1 MKAIIDGY
9 KYDTDISTLICQVSS
24 EKTNLESLYCNRKM
38 KYFVVLVERVSP
50 VTGEY
55 TERIIPITKVQ
66 AMQFLTKHKK
76 VTEYEQQFG
85 ELPEAE
91 GEDYIPDG
99 AELITDADL
108 DGDNTVPVNKP
119 AKRRSS
125 PKQTLKLSRAVSK
138 NDVDSAVEAIMNG
151 AAVRQKHLRVAV
163 VNQNLD
169 LVELLCDAGVRAT
182 FDDISTAILL
192 EDMKVFKAILPD
204 ELKRSEYAAIRKYAA
219 KYNKQMFVDYISEK
233 M

>member
-9 KYDTDISTLICQVSS
+9 KYDTDIATLICQVSS
-24 EKTNLESLYCNRKM
+24 DKTNLESLYRNRKM
-38 KYFVVLVERVSP
+38 KYFVVLVERVNP

-99 AELITDADL
+99 AEFITDADL
-108 DGDNTVPVNKP
+108 EESQNEPVKKP
-119 AKRRSS
+119 ARHRSS
-125 PKQTLKLSRAVSK
+125 PKQTLKLNKAVSK
-138 NDVDSAVEAIMNG
+138 NDVDGAVEAIMNG

-192 EDMKVFKAILPD
+192 EDMKMFKTLLPD
-204 ELKRSEYAAIRKYAA
+204 DLKRSEYASLKKYAT
-219 KYNKQMFVDYISEK
+219 KYNKQMFVEYISEK